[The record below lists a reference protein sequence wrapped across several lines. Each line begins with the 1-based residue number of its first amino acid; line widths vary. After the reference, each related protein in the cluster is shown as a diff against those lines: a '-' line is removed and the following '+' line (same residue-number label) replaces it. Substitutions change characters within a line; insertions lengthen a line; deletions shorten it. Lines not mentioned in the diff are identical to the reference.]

1 MSKLIYAF
9 VPALATLCYLV
20 AEKSYNKGTKDSARK
35 IMEYA
40 KAHPDQT
47 FEQFLKKMEEE
58 A

>member
-1 MSKLIYAF
+1 MSKLIYA
-9 VPALATLCYLV
+9 LGMATLCYLI
-20 AEKSYNKGTKDSARK
+20 AEKYYNKGTKVAARK

-47 FEQFLKKMEEE
+47 FEQFLKEMEEE